1 MWRNKVGTTGL
12 RGPQPQ
18 RRRRAGRCGY
28 LCVLTGRSRATRYS
42 RPKPA
47 RPAPIR
53 QAEWKAPTQ
62 ALSPAE
68 CAQVLKVINS
78 EAYAA
83 LSIGQVWDLRAR
95 RGPLL
100 VLAVEHVPHCPQGR
114 ADPGNPTGPS
124 WNTCGKP

>member
-1 MWRNKVGTTGL
+1 
-12 RGPQPQ
+12 
-18 RRRRAGRCGY
+18 
-28 LCVLTGRSRATRYS
+28 VLTGRSRATRYS

-83 LSIGQVWDLRAR
+83 LSIGQVGICKLDEDRYWCSLSSMYRIAR
-95 RGPLL
+95 RAGQTRAIRPGPHGTYAGSHERQKRRL
-100 VLAVEHVPHCPQGR
+100 PR
-114 ADPGNPTGPS
+114 ST
-124 WNTCGKP
+124 T